1 MITDNIFFLNFF
13 FSLILFSYIF
23 PPFPIFFFFQTFR
36 GLRAIIS
43 ISRKRKSLPKTQL
56 GCFFFLFSLCTQLI
70 LGLHGASLSSLA
82 TSEPFRPHFS
92 RGIVQIAMHIML
104 MVPLPHHK
112 DKAGMLHCG
121 FPSDYQMGS

>member
-1 MITDNIFFLNFF
+1 MF
-13 FSLILFSYIF
+13 
-23 PPFPIFFFFQTFR
+23 
-36 GLRAIIS
+36 
-43 ISRKRKSLPKTQL
+43 
-56 GCFFFLFSLCTQLI
+56 FFFLFSLCTQLI

-112 DKAGMLHCG
+112 DKARMLHFG